1 MLVTYILLCG
11 YFICTSLASERT
23 EVIYGSDK
31 VMNIIIQFLFNANK
45 ISSCGD
51 YKAPSVVF
59 EIEEY
64 KKLLSDIKKR
74 GIKLRYVTDITKDN
88 VKYCRDLI
96 EFFAY
101 DIRHLEGIKANFSV
115 SETEYLASAALLEEQ
130 MQQQSSIPIQQVIYS
145 NVRDIV
151 EQQKYVFES
160 FWDKAIPAERRIR
173 EIEEGIVSGS
183 TEVIQ
188 IPSRT
193 KELFIDLIKSAK
205 QEVLLLFPT
214 VNSFLR
220 EERIGIIQLLKEA
233 GSIGRKV
240 RVRVV
245 SPTNNTIEKI
255 LQNMQIDKPDNF
267 LDIQRVEETTTTSET
282 NVNTVTIL
290 VVDRK
295 ASLVI
300 EKVDDSK
307 LDFID
312 AIGSA
317 TYSTSKPTVLS
328 YISIFE
334 NLSNQVKLNEK
345 LKTHDKMQKEFI
357 NVASHEMKTPTQAII
372 GYSALVQKHP
382 EKRDEMLSAISRN
395 ADRLHKLTNDIL
407 DVTRIESQTLSLN
420 KEVINLNDLVIGLIE
435 DFESQIQTEHSN
447 LQILYD
453 GPKSSDNPFL
463 IEADR
468 GRINQCISNLLSNA
482 IKFSANEYS
491 DGDGGTVS
499 ITVTKEEKN
508 GNSDNHNIRR
518 IQGEQVRVSISD
530 NGEGIH
536 PEILPRLFTKFAT
549 KSETGTGLGLYISKS
564 IIESHGGRIWAE
576 NNKDGEGATF
586 SFTLPLH
593 KKQHQQL
600 PVYRTR
606 VGHKQ

>member
-1 MLVTYILLCG
+1 
-11 YFICTSLASERT
+11 
-23 EVIYGSDK
+23 
-31 VMNIIIQFLFNANK
+31 MNLISQFLSNANK

-51 YKAPSVVF
+51 YKAPPVVF

-74 GIKLRYVTDITKDN
+74 GINLRYVTDITKDN

-101 DIRHLEGIKANFSV
+101 DIRHLDGIKANFSV

-130 MQQQSSIPIQQVIYS
+130 MQQQPSIPIQQVIYS

-160 FWDKAIPAERRIR
+160 FWNKAIPAERRIR
-173 EIEEGIVSGS
+173 EIEKGIVSGS
-183 TEVIQ
+183 TEVVQ

-220 EERIGIIQLLKEA
+220 EERIGVMRLLKKA
-233 GSIGRKV
+233 ASIGC
-240 RVRVV
+240 RVRII

-255 LQNMQIDKPDNF
+255 LQNMQIDQTNNF

-307 LDFID
+307 LDFVD

-334 NLSNQVKLNEK
+334 NLSNQVKLYEK
-345 LKTHDKMQKEFI
+345 LKSHDKMQKEFI

-382 EKRDEMLSAISRN
+382 EKRDEMLHAISRN

-407 DVTRIESQTLSLN
+407 DVTRIEGQTLSLN

-435 DFESQIQTEHSN
+435 DFESQIQTEHSKV
-447 LQILYD
+447 QILYN
-453 GPKSSDNPFL
+453 GPKSSNGPFL

-482 IKFSANEYS
+482 VKFTAIEGS

-499 ITVTKEEKN
+499 ITVRKEEKN
-508 GNSDNHNIRR
+508 ENSDNHNIRGVQR
-518 IQGEQVRVSISD
+518 EQVRVSISD

-549 KSETGTGLGLYISKS
+549 KSETGGTGLGLYITKS
-564 IIESHGGRIWAE
+564 IIESHHGKIWAE
-576 NNKDGEGATF
+576 NNKDGKGATF

-593 KKQHQQL
+593 KKQHQQST
-600 PVYRTR
+600 VSRTHA
-606 VGHKQ
+606 GPKQ

>member
-1 MLVTYILLCG
+1 M
-11 YFICTSLASERT
+11 
-23 EVIYGSDK
+23 YGPDK
-31 VMNIIIQFLFNANK
+31 VMNIILQFLSNANK

-51 YKAPSVVF
+51 YRAPSAVF

-74 GIKLRYVTDITKDN
+74 GIKVRYVTDITKDN

-101 DIRHLEGIKANFSV
+101 DIRHLDGIKANFSV
-115 SETEYLASAALLEEQ
+115 SETEYLASATIVEGQTKERTT
-130 MQQQSSIPIQQVIYS
+130 PIQQLIYS
-145 NVRDIV
+145 NVKDIV

-160 FWDKAIPAERRIR
+160 FWNKAIPAERRIG
-173 EIEEGIVSGS
+173 EIEEGIASGS
-183 TEVIQ
+183 TEIIQ
-188 IPSRT
+188 VPSRT
-193 KELFIDLIKSAK
+193 KELFVDLVKSAK
-205 QEVLLLFPT
+205 REVLLLFPT

-220 EERIGIIQLLKEA
+220 EERIGIIHLLKEA
-233 GSIGRKV
+233 ASIGRKV
-240 RVRVV
+240 RVRVI

-255 LQNMQIDKPDNF
+255 LQNIEIDQPNDF
-267 LDIQRVEETTTTSET
+267 LDIQRVEETATTSET

-300 EKVDDSK
+300 EKVDDSE
-307 LDFID
+307 LDFVD

-345 LKTHDKMQKEFI
+345 LKSQDKMQKEFI

-382 EKRDEMLSAISRN
+382 EKRDEMLHAISRN

-407 DVTRIESQTLSLN
+407 DVTRIEGQTLILN
-420 KEVINLNDLVIGLIE
+420 KEIINLNDMVITLIE

-447 LQILYD
+447 IQILYNE
-453 GPKSSDNPFL
+453 PKSSDDPFL

-468 GRINQCISNLLSNA
+468 GRISQCISNLLSNA
-482 IKFSANEYS
+482 IKFSANE
-491 DGDGGTVS
+491 DGDADGGTVS
-499 ITVTKEEKN
+499 ITVRKEEKN
-508 GNSDNHNIRR
+508 ENSDNHNIR
-518 IQGEQVRVSISD
+518 IVHGEQVRVSISD
-530 NGEGIH
+530 NGVGIH
-536 PEILPRLFTKFAT
+536 PEILPRLFMKFAT
-549 KSETGTGLGLYISKS
+549 KSETGGTGLGLYITKS
-564 IIESHGGRIWAE
+564 IIESHGGRIRAE
-576 NNKDGEGATF
+576 NNKDGKGATF

-593 KKQHQQL
+593 KEQDYQQT
-600 PVYRTR
+600 VSRTHA
-606 VGHKQ
+606 GHKQ

>member
-1 MLVTYILLCG
+1 VILLVTYILLCG
-11 YFICTSLASERT
+11 YFVCTSLASERT
-23 EVIYGSDK
+23 EVIYGSDN
-31 VMNIIIQFLFNANK
+31 VMNIILQFLSNTNK

-51 YKAPSVVF
+51 SKAPSVVF

-74 GIKLRYVTDITKDN
+74 GIKLRYVTDN
-88 VKYCRDLI
+88 VKHCRDLI

-101 DIRHLEGIKANFSV
+101 DIRHLEGIKANFSI
-115 SETEYLASAALLEEQ
+115 SETEYLASAT
-130 MQQQSSIPIQQVIYS
+130 IPIQQLIYS
-145 NVRDIV
+145 DVKDIV

-160 FWDKAIPAERRIR
+160 FWNKAIPAERRIR

-183 TEVIQ
+183 TEVVQ

-193 KELFIDLIKSAK
+193 KELFIDLIKLAK
-205 QEVLLLFPT
+205 QEVLFLFPT

-233 GSIGRKV
+233 VSIGRKV
-240 RVRVV
+240 RVRVI

-255 LQNMQIDKPDNF
+255 LQNMQIDQPNNF

-307 LDFID
+307 LDFVD

-382 EKRDEMLSAISRN
+382 EKRDEMLHAISRN

-407 DVTRIESQTLSLN
+407 DVTRIEGQTLSLN

-435 DFESQIQTEHSN
+435 DFESQIQTEHSKI
-447 LQILYD
+447 QMLYN
-453 GPKSSDNPFL
+453 GPKSSNDPFL

-468 GRINQCISNLLSNA
+468 GRISQCISNLLSNA
-482 IKFSANEYS
+482 IKFSANEYG
-491 DGDGGTVS
+491 DADGGTVS
-499 ITVTKEEKN
+499 ITVRKEEKN
-508 GNSDNHNIRR
+508 ENSDNHNIRR
-518 IQGEQVRVSISD
+518 VQGEQVRVSISD
-530 NGEGIH
+530 KGEGIH

-549 KSETGTGLGLYISKS
+549 KSETGGTGLGLYITKS

-576 NNKDGEGATF
+576 NNKDKKGATF

-593 KKQHQQL
+593 KKQHQQP
-600 PVYRTR
+600 PVSGTR

>member
-1 MLVTYILLCG
+1 
-11 YFICTSLASERT
+11 
-23 EVIYGSDK
+23 
-31 VMNIIIQFLFNANK
+31 MNIILQFLSNANK

-51 YKAPSVVF
+51 YRAPSAVF

-74 GIKLRYVTDITKDN
+74 GIKVRYVTDITKDN

-101 DIRHLEGIKANFSV
+101 DIRHLDGIKANFSV
-115 SETEYLASAALLEEQ
+115 SETEYLASATIVEGQTKEPTT
-130 MQQQSSIPIQQVIYS
+130 PIQQLIYS
-145 NVRDIV
+145 NVKDIV

-160 FWDKAIPAERRIR
+160 FWNKAIPAERRIS
-173 EIEEGIVSGS
+173 EIEEGIASGS
-183 TEVIQ
+183 TEIIQ
-188 IPSRT
+188 VPSRT
-193 KELFIDLIKSAK
+193 KELFVDLVKSAK
-205 QEVLLLFPT
+205 REVLLLFPT

-233 GSIGRKV
+233 ASIGRKV
-240 RVRVV
+240 RVRVI
-245 SPTNNTIEKI
+245 SPTDNTVEKI
-255 LQNMQIDKPDNF
+255 LQNIEIDQPNDF
-267 LDIQRVEETTTTSET
+267 LDIQRVEETATTSET

-300 EKVDDSK
+300 EKVDDSE
-307 LDFID
+307 LNFVD

-345 LKTHDKMQKEFI
+345 LKSQDKMQKEFI

-382 EKRDEMLSAISRN
+382 EKRDEMLHAISRN

-407 DVTRIESQTLSLN
+407 DVTRIEGQTLSLN
-420 KEVINLNDLVIGLIE
+420 KEIINLNDMVITLIE

-447 LQILYD
+447 IQILYNE
-453 GPKSSDNPFL
+453 PKSSDDPFL

-468 GRINQCISNLLSNA
+468 GRISQCISNLLSNA
-482 IKFSANEYS
+482 IKFSANE
-491 DGDGGTVS
+491 DGDAYGGTVS
-499 ITVTKEEKN
+499 ITVRKEEKN
-508 GNSDNHNIRR
+508 ENSDNHNIRTV
-518 IQGEQVRVSISD
+518 QGEQVRVSISD
-530 NGEGIH
+530 NGVGIH
-536 PEILPRLFTKFAT
+536 PEILPRLFMKFAT
-549 KSETGTGLGLYISKS
+549 KSETGGTGLGLYITKS
-564 IIESHGGRIWAE
+564 IIESHGGRIRAE
-576 NNKDGEGATF
+576 NNKDGKGATF

-593 KKQHQQL
+593 KEQHYQQT
-600 PVYRTR
+600 VSRTQA
-606 VGHKQ
+606 GHKQ